1 MTMKKMIAVLTVAV
15 LIAAGIVIGGKLNY
29 EDHSK
34 SKKNVTILQAD
45 YPEYNTAP
53 ELVDASDLVFQG
65 TVRNIEYQML
75 DVSTEKGR
83 DQDTGL
89 LESEAIPYTLY
100 TIDVEKVYK
109 GTIQTPTVIIK
120 KPGGNFGNNQYIV
133 EDESEI
139 SAGRDYLFVAETYE
153 NSYPS
158 LLNLK
163 QGSYDMNAPQTA
175 NTKDE
180 SKIKLADILALF

>member
-1 MTMKKMIAVLTVAV
+1 MKKMIAVLTVAV

-89 LESEAIPYTLY
+89 
-100 TIDVEKVYK
+100 
-109 GTIQTPTVIIK
+109 
-120 KPGGNFGNNQYIV
+120 
-133 EDESEI
+133 
-139 SAGRDYLFVAETYE
+139 
-153 NSYPS
+153 
-158 LLNLK
+158 
-163 QGSYDMNAPQTA
+163 
-175 NTKDE
+175 
-180 SKIKLADILALF
+180 

>member
-1 MTMKKMIAVLTVAV
+1 MKKITVVLA
-15 LIAAGIVIGGKLNY
+15 LLAFAAACVGIGVKVSRSGG
-29 EDHSK
+29 SK
-34 SKKNVTILQAD
+34 DKTNVTILQTD
-45 YPEYNTAP
+45 YPEYDTAS
-53 ELVDASDLVFQG
+53 ELAEAADLIFQG
-65 TVRNIEYQML
+65 TVSNVKYQML

>member
-1 MTMKKMIAVLTVAV
+1 MKKMIAVLTMAV
-15 LIAAGIVIGGKLNY
+15 LITAAVGIGVKLNH
-29 EDHSK
+29 EDHFNGE
-34 SKKNVTILQAD
+34 KNVTILQAD

-53 ELVDASDLVFQG
+53 ELVGASDLVFQG

-100 TIDVEKVYK
+100 TIHVEKVYK
-109 GTIQTPTVIIK
+109 GTIQTPTITIK
-120 KPGGNFGNNQYIV
+120 KPGGKFGNNEYVV

-139 SAGRDYLFVAETYE
+139 SAGGDYLFVAETYE

-175 NTKDE
+175 SAKHE
-180 SKIKLADILALF
+180 SKITAADILALF

>member
-1 MTMKKMIAVLTVAV
+1 MKKMIAVLTVAV